1 MQFTGYPMRQFGEI
15 SASKFLEW
23 MWAEKSHADM
33 EDCLFYAEILA
44 DNIKKA
50 DAQGKFSGADIAI
63 LVCLLRDL
71 QDDVDDSQFI
81 AWMRSYQNID
91 TEVVTSS
98 EIVNRE
104 NELKNSIL
112 KFIQPAGEV
121 EAGGIQDPR
130 ETEADLILF
139 DAVS

>member
-1 MQFTGYPMRQFGEI
+1 M
-15 SASKFLEW
+15 SN
-23 MWAEKSHADM
+23 ADM

-81 AWMRSYQNID
+81 AWMRSYRN
-91 TEVVTSS
+91 TEGKPEAVTSG

-104 NELKNSIL
+104 NELKNNIL
-112 KFIQPAGEV
+112 KFIQPAGEI
-121 EAGGIQDPR
+121 EAEGIQEPR
-130 ETEADLILF
+130 ETEADLVLF

>member
-1 MQFTGYPMRQFGEI
+1 
-15 SASKFLEW
+15 
-23 MWAEKSHADM
+23 
-33 EDCLFYAEILA
+33 
-44 DNIKKA
+44 
-50 DAQGKFSGADIAI
+50 
-63 LVCLLRDL
+63 
-71 QDDVDDSQFI
+71 
-81 AWMRSYQNID
+81 MRSYQN
-91 TEVVTSS
+91 TEGQAEAVTSS